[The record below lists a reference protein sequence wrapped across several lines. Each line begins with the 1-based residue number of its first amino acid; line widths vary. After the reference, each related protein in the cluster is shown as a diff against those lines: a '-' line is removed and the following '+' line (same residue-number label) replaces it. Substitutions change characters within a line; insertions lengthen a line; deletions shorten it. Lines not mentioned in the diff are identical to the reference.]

1 MLNLV
6 FHGLDLGIKCA
17 VRVSEDGGGDDV
29 AGHTA
34 SAAEVCLLANIDVR
48 NILKVSAFA
57 SYLVLAQEGQV
68 QDDFEWLCV
77 GSEDDEVRQA
87 SVQCFGGL
95 IGTLLQLY
103 HLTKGDPS

>member
-68 QDDFEWLCV
+68 QDDFEWLGV
-77 GSEDDEVRQA
+77 GSEHDQISEA
-87 SVQCFGGL
+87 SVEGLGGFV
-95 IGTLLQLY
+95 GTLLQLY
-103 HLTKGDPS
+103 HLTS